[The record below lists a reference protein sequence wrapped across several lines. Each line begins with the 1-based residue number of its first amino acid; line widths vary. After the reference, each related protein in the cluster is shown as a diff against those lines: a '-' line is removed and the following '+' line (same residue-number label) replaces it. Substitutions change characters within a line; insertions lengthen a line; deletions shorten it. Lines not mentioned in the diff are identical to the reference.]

1 MHVMLLHGFG
11 APADDLVPLAQV
23 LDVRAQ
29 FSFPAAP
36 IDMGPQYFG
45 GRAWWML
52 DPDVFDHPE
61 RDRSNET
68 PEGLPAAREQILA
81 AIEKIDGPLVIGGF
95 SQGAMLACDVA
106 LHTNRPLAGLVLM
119 SATLINAPEWR
130 KLAPARKGLPVFQ
143 SHGTRDPLLT
153 FEAAEK
159 LRDLLL
165 EAGLGVEFHPFRGG
179 HEIHADVMAQ
189 LAAFLNQRIS

>member
-36 IDMGPQYFG
+36 LEYFG

-61 RDRSNET
+61 RDRTNEL
-68 PEGLPAAREQILA
+68 PDGLTAARSQVLA
-81 AIEKIDGPLVIGGF
+81 AIEQIDGPLVIGGF

-106 LHTNRPLAGLVLM
+106 LHTSRPLAALVLM
-119 SATLINAPEWR
+119 SATLIDAPEWK
-130 KLAPARKGLPVFQ
+130 KLAPSRKGLPVFQ

-159 LRDLLL
+159 LRDLLA
-165 EAGLGVEFHPFRGG
+165 EGGLAVEFHPFRGG
-179 HEIHADVMAQ
+179 HEIPAEILAR